1 MNRMPGRIRSEDIAL
16 VREKADIGEVIG
28 QHVQLRNAGGGNLK
42 GICPFH
48 DEKSPSF
55 NVTPARGMYYCF
67 GCGAGGD
74 VIKFVQEVEHV
85 DFTEAVERLAAKSN
99 IQLRYEEGGTPGPSR
114 NPGQRARL
122 IAGHAEAASFY
133 AEQLRSP
140 EAQKAREFLAARGFD
155 EAAAKT
161 YGCGYAPSGWDVLT
175 KHLLAKGYTEG
186 ELTAGGLSKR
196 SERGG
201 LIDRFHRR
209 LLWPIRDVSGDVV
222 GFGARRLFD
231 DDKVEAK
238 YLNTPETPIY
248 KKSELL
254 YGVDLAKKDIAR
266 THRAV
271 IVEGYTDVMA
281 CHLAGV
287 TTAVATCGTAF
298 GADHVKLLRRL
309 LMDSDAFAS
318 RVIFTFDGDAAGMKA
333 AERAFADDQ
342 KFMAQTFVAIE
353 ATGMDPCELRMHSG
367 NTAVQDLVNRCIPLV
382 EFVLRA
388 TVGRFDLDTAEGRV
402 KALDQGIPLV
412 AQIKDRALRDE
423 YARRLAGLVGLDDP
437 MQVVQRVRGAEKAA
451 GRKSEAESG
460 ASAVEPA
467 GARVAATTA
476 AVKVDESV
484 VAIEREVLKVA
495 MQMPQVAGPQ
505 FDMLAEDAFTLPA
518 HQQVKRAISEA
529 GGAQNATA
537 GAEWTQS
544 VASRLVPA
552 LQGGVT
558 ALAVEPLKADED
570 DRERYADSMLARM
583 HEMVAGRHIAN
594 LKSKLQ
600 RINAQD
606 SGEEYNTLFG
616 ELVALE
622 KYRRDLSERAIGG
635 TL

>member
-1 MNRMPGRIRSEDIAL
+1 MPGRIRSEDIAL

-122 IAGHAEAASFY
+122 IAAHADAASFY

-353 ATGMDPCELRMHSG
+353 ATGMDPCELRMHAG

-451 GRKSEAESG
+451 GRKPVVEQAAGRVVEEA
-460 ASAVEPA
+460 A
-467 GARVAATTA
+467 GRLEATTA
-476 AVKVDESV
+476 PAIKVDEGV

-518 HQQVKRAISEA
+518 HQQVKRAINEA
-529 GGAQNATA
+529 GGTQNATA